1 LRDDAAERSS
11 LLSIESIAVIAYR
24 YPCNLHPTW
33 HVFVQQIAHSFARQ
47 GVEVVVINPLAVHR
61 GLLGRDPFRTVEDA
75 GEGAAVTIFRPR
87 FLSMSSRQIGNW
99 NSLRLTQSGIRG
111 AAARVLQRHFTKPP
125 DALYGHFMYPAGAV
139 AVSLG
144 KEMSIPSFPAAGE
157 ISLDTVDHLGVNVA
171 RCELQQATGFIANSS
186 YLARLMRERLEIG
199 SRRIGVFPNGVNRR
213 RFFPRDRSAMRLKY
227 GLPPDRLLVA
237 FVGNFEPRK
246 GALRVVEAVRDVEG
260 VAAIF
265 MGSGDE
271 RPAGDN
277 VLFCGRVPHKQ
288 IPELLSA
295 SDVFVLPTT
304 DEGCC
309 NAIVEAMACGLPIVS
324 STGAFNDDI
333 LDDSFSMRVDPLDVP
348 AIRGSITRLRD
359 DRATR
364 ETMGRAAL
372 EWSAGFDIDSRASRI
387 LEFMEAEIQ
396 RAQCTE
402 VAD

>member
-1 LRDDAAERSS
+1 
-11 LLSIESIAVIAYR
+11 
-24 YPCNLHPTW
+24 
-33 HVFVQQIAHSFARQ
+33 
-47 GVEVVVINPLAVHR
+47 
-61 GLLGRDPFRTVEDA
+61 
-75 GEGAAVTIFRPR
+75 
-87 FLSMSSRQIGNW
+87 
-99 NSLRLTQSGIRG
+99 
-111 AAARVLQRHFTKPP
+111 
-125 DALYGHFMYPAGAV
+125 MYPAGAV